1 MKITPFSQVSSE
13 RRTPAALRTGTL
25 RDLLRWLMLQ
35 CGSKT
40 AACAAKCRLLVE
52 ALTRLV
58 PGQSK
63 SLFVIIVAQLFCCTR
78 LTIHY

>member
-13 RRTPAALRTGTL
+13 RRTPAALGTGTL

-63 SLFVIIVAQLFCCTR
+63 NFCLLLLLLNCVAVLD
-78 LTIHY
+78 